1 METKFTIYL
10 GLNDKDTKQQEITTL
25 NAYKIA
31 VNIVGDCSISELT
44 GYYTHNDNEVVI
56 EKSLKIEVFGKS
68 ENEIKVIAEQLK
80 TTFNQECVII
90 QKQVVDSLFI

>member
-10 GLNDKDTKQQEITTL
+10 GLNDKDTKEQEITTL

-44 GYYTHNDNEVVI
+44 GYYTHNNNDVVI
-56 EKSLKIEVFGKS
+56 EKSLKIEVFGKP
-68 ENEIKVIAEQLK
+68 ETDIKQIAEQLK
-80 TTFNQECVII
+80 LTFNQECVII
-90 QKQVVDSLFI
+90 QKQIVDSLFI

>member
-10 GLNDKDTKQQEITTL
+10 GLNDKDTKRQEITTL

-31 VNIVGDCSISELT
+31 VNIIGDCSISELT

-56 EKSLKIEVFGKS
+56 ERSLKIEVFGNTES
-68 ENEIKVIAEQLK
+68 DIKTIAEQLK
-80 TTFNQECVII
+80 TTFNQERVII
-90 QKQVVDSLFI
+90 QKQIVDSLFI